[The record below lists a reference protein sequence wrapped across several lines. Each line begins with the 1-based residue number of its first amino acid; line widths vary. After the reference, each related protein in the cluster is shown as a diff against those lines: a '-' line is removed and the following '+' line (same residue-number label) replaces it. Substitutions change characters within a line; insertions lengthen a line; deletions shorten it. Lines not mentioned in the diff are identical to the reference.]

1 MPLRYVLDEHLRGPV
16 FHAILRH
23 NRLGAYPIEAVCVGD
38 PPDLPLGTLD
48 PELLKWAEREQRI
61 LVCDDRR
68 TMATH
73 LADHLGAG
81 RHSPGVFI
89 LRQHTIIPELVTFL
103 RDAAY
108 SSESA
113 EWENQ
118 IRYIP

>member
-1 MPLRYVLDEHLRGPV
+1 MPLRYVLDEHLRGPI

-23 NRLGAYPIEAVCVGD
+23 NRLGTYPIDATRVGD
-38 PPDLPLGTLD
+38 PADLPRGVLD
-48 PELLKWAEREQRI
+48 PALLEWAEREQRI

-73 LADHLGAG
+73 LADHVASG

-89 LRQHTIIPELVTFL
+89 VRLHTTIPEVVTFL

-108 SSESA
+108 ASEPD